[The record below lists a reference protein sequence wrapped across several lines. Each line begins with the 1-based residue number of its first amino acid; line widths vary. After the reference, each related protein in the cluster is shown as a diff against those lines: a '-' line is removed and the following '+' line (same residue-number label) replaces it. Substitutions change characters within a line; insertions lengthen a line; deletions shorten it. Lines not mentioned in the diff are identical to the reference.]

1 MEKAFLIIIPI
12 LLIIIIN
19 LNKKINYIYKTLKIV
34 EDGNFN
40 IRIKMQNTNKN
51 LKNLMES
58 INNLLDEFQSTYKLN
73 KEYQIERK
81 KMITNISHDLRTPL
95 TSLLGY
101 VEVIKYNDNLSKEE
115 QEEYI
120 SIIESKGNN
129 LRNLMD
135 EFFEL
140 SKLEANDIE
149 LKKEKFN
156 LSEIIRQSIILF
168 YNDFN
173 KIGINPIIDIPK
185 EDIYMIGDKKAIE
198 RIINNLISNAIKY
211 GCDGK
216 NIGINLKCN
225 KNIQIIVWD
234 EGKGIPK
241 EDLQLVFQRL
251 YTLEKSRNKNFQG
264 SGLGLTI
271 VKKLVELQ
279 MGTIVVR
286 SVPNKKTEFIV
297 DFPNI

>member
-19 LNKKINYIYKTLKIV
+19 LNKKINDIYKTLKIV